1 MSATGITVYGA
12 TWCPDCRRAK
22 QFLGEQRIHYTWVD
36 IEQDRDGQAIV
47 EGANDGKRIIPTIV
61 FPDGGVLVEPSN
73 AELAA
78 KLGIQTRARM
88 RYYDLIV
95 IGGGPTGL
103 TAALYGAREGLDVL
117 VVERSALGGQA
128 GVTERLDNFPG
139 FPEGVT
145 GAEFADRLTQQ
156 ADRFGVEMLKAQ
168 EVTGLRAEA
177 ESRYVRTADGE
188 EYGARAVL
196 IATGST
202 YRRLGV
208 PGEDEL
214 IGAGI
219 HFCATCDGP
228 FYKGQPVAV
237 IGGGNSA
244 AEESLFLTRFASQ
257 VTLLVRGAALS
268 ASQIVRR
275 EGAGAPGD
283 HRALQHRRRGLQRR
297 GQAARHRRARSAIGR
312 DRGVAPRRSLR
323 LHRPLA
329 EQRLAPRR
337 DRARPVRLRGHVA
350 DVGDEPARHLRR
362 RRRPQGEHQAGGER
376 GGRGRDGG
384 ADDPGIPTRGV
395 GDEGVPSAERDGPA
409 KGRKGGG
416 CSHRRPPRTES
427 AMLIGEVP
435 LRLHTARGRGRT
447 PRRCARSPRAYA

>member
-1 MSATGITVYGA
+1 MSATGLTVYGA

-22 QFLGEQRIHYTWVD
+22 QFLGEQRIHYTSVD
-36 IEQDRDGQAIV
+36 IEQDRDGQALV
-47 EGANDGKRIIPTIV
+47 EGANGGKRIIPTIV
-61 FPDGGVLVEPSN
+61 FPDGSILVEPSN

-103 TAALYGAREGLDVL
+103 TAALYGAREGMTVL

-139 FPEGVT
+139 FPEGVS

-156 ADRFGVEMLKAQ
+156 AARFGVEMLKAQ

-177 ESRYVRTADGE
+177 ESRYVQTADGA

-208 PGEDEL
+208 PGEDDL

-268 ASQIVRR
+268 ASQVVADKVREHPEIVVRYNTDVEAFTGAGKLSGIAVRDRR
-275 EGAGAPGD
+275 SGATEELHPAGVFVFIGLSPNSGWLPAEIARDQYGFVVTAPTLETSVRGIFAAGDVRKGSTKQAASAAGEGATA
-283 HRALQHRRRGLQRR
+283 ALMIREY
-297 GQAARHRRARSAIGR
+297 
-312 DRGVAPRRSLR
+312 LR
-323 LHRPLA
+323 
-329 EQRLAPRR
+329 
-337 DRARPVRLRGHVA
+337 
-350 DVGDEPARHLRR
+350 
-362 RRRPQGEHQAGGER
+362 ER
-376 GGRGRDGG
+376 
-384 ADDPGIPTRGV
+384 
-395 GDEGVPSAERDGPA
+395 
-409 KGRKGGG
+409 
-416 CSHRRPPRTES
+416 
-427 AMLIGEVP
+427 
-435 LRLHTARGRGRT
+435 
-447 PRRCARSPRAYA
+447 

>member
-1 MSATGITVYGA
+1 MLGETMGETGLTVYGA

-22 QFLGEQRIHYTWVD
+22 QFLGEQRIHYTWID
-36 IEQDRDGQAIV
+36 IEQDRDGQALV
-47 EGANDGKRIIPTIV
+47 ERANGGKRIIPTIV
-61 FPDGGVLVEPSN
+61 FPDGDLLVEPSN

-78 KLGIQTRARM
+78 KLGIQARARM

-103 TAALYGAREGLDVL
+103 TAALYAAREGMDVL

-139 FPEGVT
+139 FPEGV
-145 GAEFADRLTQQ
+145 GGEEFADRLTRQ
-156 ADRFGVEMLKAQ
+156 AGRFGVEMLKAQ
-168 EVTGLRAEA
+168 EVVGLRAEA
-177 ESRYVRTADGE
+177 ESRYVQTADGE

-208 PGEDEL
+208 PGEDDL

-257 VTLLVRGAALS
+257 VTLLVRGPALS
-268 ASQIVRR
+268 ASQAIIDKVREHPEIAVR
-275 EGAGAPGD
+275 YNTDVEAFTGDGKLGGIAVRDRRTGATEELHPAGAFVFIGLSPNSGWLPAEIERDQYDFVVTTPTLETSVRGVFSAGDVRKGSTKQAASAAGEGATA
-283 HRALQHRRRGLQRR
+283 ALMIREY
-297 GQAARHRRARSAIGR
+297 
-312 DRGVAPRRSLR
+312 LR
-323 LHRPLA
+323 
-329 EQRLAPRR
+329 
-337 DRARPVRLRGHVA
+337 
-350 DVGDEPARHLRR
+350 
-362 RRRPQGEHQAGGER
+362 ER
-376 GGRGRDGG
+376 
-384 ADDPGIPTRGV
+384 
-395 GDEGVPSAERDGPA
+395 
-409 KGRKGGG
+409 
-416 CSHRRPPRTES
+416 
-427 AMLIGEVP
+427 
-435 LRLHTARGRGRT
+435 
-447 PRRCARSPRAYA
+447 